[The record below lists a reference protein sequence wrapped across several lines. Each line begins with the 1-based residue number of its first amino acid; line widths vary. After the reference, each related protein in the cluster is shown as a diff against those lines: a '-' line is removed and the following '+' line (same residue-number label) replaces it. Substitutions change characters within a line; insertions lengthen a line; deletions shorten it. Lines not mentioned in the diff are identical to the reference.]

1 MVLKNSSQILQ
12 SLFTTVQH
20 HTIFI
25 PMAVVYPHS
34 AVTVIQLAVKSCAVH
49 QFNSFGNIH
58 TLPLLWYSQ
67 GIYPNLPKFSLRRQQ
82 GLLQRAVKGKFCELH
97 QGIAGEAVQ
106 VSSTCL
112 TGRERLRGDLANR
125 DLSIFIWDLG
135 QCRPCLTYQMS
146 LQRRHKKMSVFGGD
160 VLCLRK

>member
-106 VSSTCL
+106 VL
-112 TGRERLRGDLANR
+112 HVLH
-125 DLSIFIWDLG
+125 LSDR
-135 QCRPCLTYQMS
+135 QRAS
-146 LQRRHKKMSVFGGD
+146 QRRLSKQGSEHFHMGSWTVQAMPYLSNVITKKT
-160 VLCLRK
+160 